1 MKEEQYN
8 LLVQYASDFRSALYA
23 YEDVYGIINLVADP
37 ISEIV
42 AAGVKLMHLVESLE
56 SFHSSHEGESF

>member
-1 MKEEQYN
+1 MTKEQYN

-23 YEDVYGIINLVADP
+23 YEQEYGIINLETDH

-42 AAGVKLMHLVESLE
+42 AAGANLMRLVDSLE
-56 SFHSSHEGESF
+56 PVRSPHDEDPF